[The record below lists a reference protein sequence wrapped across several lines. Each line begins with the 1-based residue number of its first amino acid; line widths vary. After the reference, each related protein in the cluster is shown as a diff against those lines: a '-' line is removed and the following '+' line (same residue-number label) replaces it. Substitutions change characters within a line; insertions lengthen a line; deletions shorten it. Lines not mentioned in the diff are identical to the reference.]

1 MHGWAAALAVLT
13 TLGAGAAIAQ
23 QAMPDLPVT
32 GAEIPSDD
40 AVEEF
45 TAPDATNPV
54 DMPQVDPATV
64 ADLRTRLRGLQG
76 DLQALRAELRSQGA
90 AGYKAVGGDT
100 AIERMNAMEAELRR
114 LTSTVQE
121 TKNRVEQSLK
131 SSEAQADD
139 LDFRLCQLEQG
150 CDLAAL
156 TGPSPSDPP
165 MTVQTGGAA
174 MAVTN
179 SAAVAPAADAE
190 RAAFD
195 HANETLTR
203 GEFVSAAQ
211 QFGDFVNQH
220 ADGPLAVEAM
230 YLEGAALDAA
240 GDPSGAGKAWLTAFA
255 AAPTGPRAP
264 DTLLGLARVSDAAK
278 PGQGCPYLLELQ
290 SRFPSAPQA
299 EEAANRIAENHCEA
313 AVAPAA
319 PAPAPA
325 DDPESV
331 EGAEAEVPA
340 N

>member
-1 MHGWAAALAVLT
+1 MVALAALAT
-13 TLGAGAAIAQ
+13 GAAFAQ
-23 QAMPDLPVT
+23 QAMPELPAT
-32 GAEIPSDD
+32 GAEMG
-40 AVEEF
+40 AEEIV
-45 TAPDATNPV
+45 APDATNPA
-54 DMPQVDPATV
+54 DAPEADPATV

-90 AGYKAVGGDT
+90 AGYRSVGGDA
-100 AIERMNAMEAELRR
+100 AIDRMNAMEAELRR

-174 MAVTN
+174 MAVTSNAPN
-179 SAAVAPAADAE
+179 SVAPAADGE

-195 HANETLTR
+195 RANETLTR

-264 DTLLGLARVSDAAK
+264 DTLLGLARVSDAAR

-290 SRFPSAPQA
+290 SRFPSGPQA
-299 EEAANRIAENHCEA
+299 QEAAKRIADNHCEA
-313 AVAPAA
+313 AE

-325 DDPESV
+325 ASAADDPVSV
-331 EGAEAEVPA
+331 EGAEAGVPA